1 MQQMDERIESL
12 RESITST
19 SSTRQKLENQIE
31 LLKEQIHTAEMTD
44 EHLQSRLLAIE
55 KEKAQRLKS
64 RKEYDDKKAALE
76 AEIEQMRLNEL
87 LAVNEHEAVLAEV
100 NRCNDGL
107 EKGKKNKSKRLP
119 SSFKS
124 MKSKKLTE

>member
-55 KEKAQRLKS
+55 KEKAEHLKS
-64 RKEYDDKKAALE
+64 RKEYDDKKS
-76 AEIEQMRLNEL
+76 
-87 LAVNEHEAVLAEV
+87 
-100 NRCNDGL
+100 CTG
-107 EKGKKNKSKRLP
+107 S
-119 SSFKS
+119 
-124 MKSKKLTE
+124 

>member
-19 SSTRQKLENQIE
+19 SSTRQKLEYQIE

-55 KEKAQRLKS
+55 KEKTERLKS
-64 RKEYDDKKAALE
+64 RKEYDDKKAT
-76 AEIEQMRLNEL
+76 R
-87 LAVNEHEAVLAEV
+87 
-100 NRCNDGL
+100 
-107 EKGKKNKSKRLP
+107 S
-119 SSFKS
+119 
-124 MKSKKLTE
+124 

>member
-1 MQQMDERIESL
+1 MRGLGTICSRWMSVFESL

-55 KEKAQRLKS
+55 KEKAQRLKKQE
-64 RKEYDDKKAALE
+64 R
-76 AEIEQMRLNEL
+76 
-87 LAVNEHEAVLAEV
+87 V
-100 NRCNDGL
+100 
-107 EKGKKNKSKRLP
+107 
-119 SSFKS
+119 
-124 MKSKKLTE
+124 